1 MAVQRRFL
9 YHGEVV
15 AYAAR
20 LDQPRLRDVRGAV
33 ALPGTG
39 GRVSLLETSDPGA
52 LVRFDYAASSVSG
65 ERYGEAYET
74 RATCSIEGLDVCG
87 VLRVDL
93 LSAVLTS
100 SYVHEHAFHEET
112 VTLKGL
118 WADGEYRS
126 TDSQVL
132 TRVRACP
139 TLSKLRAAA
148 TEDERLRKSL
158 AAAGTP
164 FDGAGMPRPTA
175 AGDLAC
181 HLFDPGNLRFR
192 VESTIYDVFLGEYL
206 IAERQRRLT
215 MLRVEMKPAE
225 GLAAGGE
232 ASSLDGTVIL
242 LELRINGHTHP

>member
-20 LDQPRLRDVRGAV
+20 LDQPRLRDVKGAV

-39 GRVSLLETSDPGA
+39 GRVSLLETCDPGA

-87 VLRVDL
+87 VLRADL

-100 SYVHEHAFHEET
+100 SHVNEHTFHEET

-118 WADGEYRS
+118 WVNGEYRA
-126 TDSQVL
+126 TDSQIL

-139 TLSKLRAAA
+139 TLSKLKAAA
-148 TEDERLRKSL
+148 AEDDRLKKSL
-158 AAAGTP
+158 ASAGTS
-164 FDGAGMPRPTA
+164 FDESGRPRPTS

-181 HLFDPGNLRFR
+181 HLFDPGSVRFR
-192 VESTIYDVFLGEYL
+192 ADGTSYEVFLGEYL
-206 IAERQRRLT
+206 VAERQRRLT
-215 MLRVEMKPAE
+215 MLRVEMKPTDA
-225 GLAAGGE
+225 AAPAGGE
-232 ASSLDGTVIL
+232 SVEGTVIL
-242 LELRINGHTHP
+242 LELRVNGYTHP

>member
-1 MAVQRRFL
+1 
-9 YHGEVV
+9 
-15 AYAAR
+15 
-20 LDQPRLRDVRGAV
+20 
-33 ALPGTG
+33 
-39 GRVSLLETSDPGA
+39 
-52 LVRFDYAASSVSG
+52 
-65 ERYGEAYET
+65 
-74 RATCSIEGLDVCG
+74 
-87 VLRVDL
+87 
-93 LSAVLTS
+93 
-100 SYVHEHAFHEET
+100 
-112 VTLKGL
+112 
-118 WADGEYRS
+118 
-126 TDSQVL
+126 VL

-225 GLAAGGE
+225 GLATGGE
-232 ASSLDGTVIL
+232 ASSLEGTVIL

>member
-20 LDQPRLRDVRGAV
+20 LDQPRLRDVKGAV

-39 GRVSLLETSDPGA
+39 GRVSLLETCDPGA

-74 RATCSIEGLDVCG
+74 RATCSIEGVDVCG

-118 WADGEYRS
+118 WANGEYRG

-139 TLSKLRAAA
+139 TLSKLKVAAS
-148 TEDERLRKSL
+148 EDERLRKSL
-158 AAAGTP
+158 AAAGTS
-164 FDGAGMPRPTA
+164 FDGAGRPRPTG

-181 HLFDPGNLRFR
+181 HLFEPGSLRFR
-192 VESTIYDVFLGEYL
+192 VASTSYEVFLGEYL

-225 GLAAGGE
+225 GAAAAGAE
-232 ASSLDGTVIL
+232 SVEGTVIL
-242 LELRINGHTHP
+242 LELRINGYTHP

>member
-20 LDQPRLRDVRGAV
+20 LDQPRLRDVKGAV

-39 GRVSLLETSDPGA
+39 GRVSLLETCDPGG

-65 ERYGEAYET
+65 ERYGDAHET

-100 SYVHEHAFHEET
+100 SYAHEQTFHEET

-118 WADGEYRS
+118 WANGEYRS

-139 TLSKLRAAA
+139 TLNKLRAAA
-148 TEDERLRKSL
+148 AEDERLRKSL

-164 FDGAGMPRPTA
+164 FDAAGMPRPTS

-181 HLFDPGNLRFR
+181 HLFEPGSLRFR
-192 VESTIYDVFLGEYL
+192 NASTIYDVFLGEYL

-215 MLRVEMKPAE
+215 MLRVEMRSAD
-225 GLAAGGE
+225 GTAGGE
-232 ASSLDGTVIL
+232 SSSVEGTVIL
-242 LELRINGHTHP
+242 LELRINGHSHP